1 MGCERSDSERENFG
15 CCNKSNCICE
25 VVRFIKRVQSTSPEV
40 DCVEC
45 DTDCFMAP
53 LGSLTLPA
61 RGRVNTRVFS
71 LLTDDG
77 DYFKAVFRGGKR
89 KHHHHHPR
97 TTAGED
103 ASGRRP
109 STPSPVST
117 SCVSVFFR
125 VQKVFDSCCATL
137 QVLQPLKDGKPFD
150 ITNNGKICVE
160 KICQV
165 NGFGP
170 TDTCLTVDLSC
181 FCGIQC
187 IDDVF
192 IDFCDED

>member
-1 MGCERSDSERENFG
+1 MGCERTESGRDHHG
-15 CCNKSNCICE
+15 CCSKSNCICE
-25 VVRFIKRVQSTSPEV
+25 VLRFIKRVQSTSPEV

-53 LGSLTLPA
+53 LGSLVSPA

-71 LLTDDG
+71 LLTSNG
-77 DYFKAVFRGGKR
+77 DYFKAVFRGGKSNR
-89 KHHHHHPR
+89 PYPPHSR
-97 TTAGED
+97 GTDDEVG
-103 ASGRRP
+103 GRRP
-109 STPSPVST
+109 NPQPAST

-125 VQKVFDSCCATL
+125 VQKVFDSCCATI
-137 QVLQPLKDGKPFD
+137 QVLQPLKNNRPFD
-150 ITNNGKICVE
+150 ITNNGKICYE

-165 NGFGP
+165 DGFGP
-170 TDTCLTVDLSC
+170 TNTCLTVDLNC
-181 FCGIQC
+181 FCGVQC

>member
-1 MGCERSDSERENFG
+1 MGCERKDSNHGG
-15 CCNKSNCICE
+15 CQKSNCICE
-25 VVRFIKRVQSTSPEV
+25 VLRFIKRVQSTSPEV

-53 LGSLTLPA
+53 LGSLVSPV

-77 DYFKAVFRGGKR
+77 DYFKAVFRGGKKATPYPRNSNDNEMSSR
-89 KHHHHHPR
+89 KPPHP
-97 TTAGED
+97 T
-103 ASGRRP
+103 
-109 STPSPVST
+109 ST

-125 VQKVFDSCCATL
+125 VQKVFDSCCATI
-137 QVLQPLKDGKPFD
+137 QVLQPLYNDNPINIFD
-150 ITNNGKICVE
+150 NGEICLE
-160 KICQV
+160 KVCKV

-170 TDTCLTVDLSC
+170 TNTCLTIDTSC

-192 IDFCDED
+192 INFCDEM

>member
-1 MGCERSDSERENFG
+1 MGCERTESGRDHHHDG

-25 VVRFIKRVQSTSPEV
+25 VLRFIKRVQSTSPEV

-53 LGSLTLPA
+53 LGSLVSPA

-71 LLTDDG
+71 LLTANG
-77 DYFKAVFRGGKR
+77 DYFKAVFRGGK
-89 KHHHHHPR
+89 KNPCLPTPR
-97 TTAGED
+97 STSDD
-103 ASGRRP
+103 AGRRP
-109 STPSPVST
+109 HPQPVST

-125 VQKVFDSCCATL
+125 VQKVFDSCCATI
-137 QVLQPLKDGKPFD
+137 QVLQPLKDGCPFD
-150 ITNNGKICVE
+150 ITHNGKICLE
-160 KICQV
+160 KVCQV

-170 TDTCLTVDLSC
+170 TNTCLTVDLNC
-181 FCGIQC
+181 FCGVQC

>member
-1 MGCERSDSERENFG
+1 MGCERKDNKHGG
-15 CCNKSNCICE
+15 CHKSNCICE

-53 LGSLTLPA
+53 LGSLVSPV

-77 DYFKAVFRGGKR
+77 DYFKAVFRGGKSVKPYPRAANESEMGR
-89 KHHHHHPR
+89 K
-97 TTAGED
+97 
-103 ASGRRP
+103 P
-109 STPSPVST
+109 SYPST

-125 VQKVFDSCCATL
+125 VQTVFDSCCATI
-137 QVLQPLKDGKPFD
+137 QVLQPLYNGNPID
-150 ITNNGKICVE
+150 IYDNGKICLE
-160 KICQV
+160 KVCKV

-170 TDTCLTVDLSC
+170 TNTCLTVDLSC

-187 IDDVF
+187 IDDVY
-192 IDFCDED
+192 IDFCDET

>member
-1 MGCERSDSERENFG
+1 MGCERTEFERDNG
-15 CCNKSNCICE
+15 SRCNKSNCICE

-89 KHHHHHPR
+89 NHRPR
-97 TTAGED
+97 PQPRATED
-103 ASGRRP
+103 EVSGRRP
-109 STPSPVST
+109 GPSPAPST

-137 QVLQPLKDGKPFD
+137 QVLQPLKDGRPFD

-165 NGFGP
+165 NGFEA

>member
-1 MGCERSDSERENFG
+1 MGCERRECNFDG
-15 CCNKSNCICE
+15 CHKSNCICE
-25 VVRFIKRVQSTSPEV
+25 VVRYIKRVQSTSPEV

-53 LGSLTLPA
+53 LGSLVSPV

-77 DYFKAVFRGGKR
+77 DYFKGVFRGGK
-89 KHHHHHPR
+89 KSKPHP
-97 TTAGED
+97 T
-103 ASGRRP
+103 
-109 STPSPVST
+109 ST

-125 VQKVFDSCCATL
+125 VQTVFDSCCATI
-137 QVLQPLKDGKPFD
+137 QVLQPLYNDNPFD
-150 ITNNGKICVE
+150 IYDNGKVCLE
-160 KICQV
+160 KVCKV

-170 TDTCLTVDLSC
+170 TNTCLTVDLSC

-187 IDDVF
+187 IDDVY
-192 IDFCDED
+192 IDFCDEA

>member
-1 MGCERSDSERENFG
+1 MGCERTESGRDHHGS
-15 CCNKSNCICE
+15 CHKSSCICE
-25 VVRFIKRVQSTSPEV
+25 VLRFIKRVQSTSPEV

-53 LGSLTLPA
+53 LGSLVSPA

-71 LLTDDG
+71 LLTSNG
-77 DYFKAVFRGGKR
+77 DYFKAVFRGGKSNR
-89 KHHHHHPR
+89 PHPR
-97 TTAGED
+97 GAAEED
-103 ASGRRP
+103 LGSRRP
-109 STPSPVST
+109 PTPPAST

-125 VQKVFDSCCATL
+125 VQKVFDSCCATI
-137 QVLQPLKDGKPFD
+137 QVLQPLKNGRPFD
-150 ITNNGKICVE
+150 ITNNGKICLE

-165 NGFGP
+165 DGFGP
-170 TDTCLTVDLSC
+170 TNTCLTVDLNC
-181 FCGIQC
+181 FCGVQC